1 MAVPARGGAAFVDRV
16 TIESAGAGTFTKP
29 EKYRQMN
36 YLAPDTITWTD
47 FMIRISAAII
57 LPLILG
63 IERFV
68 HRKPIDFRPYVI
80 ISVGACGLMIG
91 VVEFA
96 RGLTDSQF
104 GTDPSRVLQGV
115 ITGIGFL
122 GAGAM
127 FREGHFVQGAASAA
141 SIWVAGAIGLIC
153 AMGEI
158 WLAISISAIVL
169 AVLLISGPFTEDYD
183 SADHEGR

>member
-1 MAVPARGGAAFVDRV
+1 
-16 TIESAGAGTFTKP
+16 
-29 EKYRQMN
+29 MN
-36 YLAPDTITWTD
+36 YLSPETISWTD
-47 FMIRISAAII
+47 FLVRMTAAIV
-57 LPLILG
+57 LPLMLG

-68 HRKPIDFRPYVI
+68 HRKPIDFRPFVI
-80 ISVGACGLMIG
+80 ISVGSCGLMIG

-96 RGLTDSQF
+96 RGLTDPQF
-104 GTDPSRVLQGV
+104 GVDPSRVLQGV

-127 FREGHFVQGAASAA
+127 FREGHFVQGAGSAA

-158 WLAISISAIVL
+158 WLACAVAFIVL
-169 AVLLISGPFTEDYD
+169 AVLLISGPFTADYD
-183 SADHEGR
+183 SADPDDS